1 MSGPRVLAVTMR
13 LYICAAFFT
22 LSASAAEVTTLT
34 ANNFRDAIVPNE
46 LWLVKFYAPW
56 CGHCKRLAPILEEMA
71 ADEAAMGAAKIGK
84 VDCTVEKALC
94 THFDVHGFPTLKMF
108 HEDHMWE
115 YKGSRNKASLE
126 ALFKR
131 MQQPPV
137 RELSSVD
144 ELNAA
149 IDAASKDNAALF
161 LLGAPPPGQAT
172 NDLVADSFKTAAR
185 QLQHRDTFV
194 SSSNPKVLAELFKE
208 GVAAAPFIARV
219 EKGETPR
226 LLKAPEPSSAE
237 IISFVEG
244 SRLPLFS
251 LVNPANFY
259 DLSSSGRPLVLLIED
274 PLRLGKKAGEEVD
287 GQLLTLDDSNVAGS
301 SAAALRSVARDESM
315 GSRFV
320 FAMLDVVAN
329 EEHIN
334 STYFITR
341 GDAPR
346 LVVLHRSGP
355 GGRGYR
361 SFAVDKP
368 GEAASEATMRSFLE
382 RISLGKVAFEYE
394 GSWGM
399 PDRWWRIAKGYV
411 PALSALDF
419 LPQYT
424 FSGGAAVFVL
434 VFIIYIIV
442 QPDSPNVPE
451 PEYNPPPIQK
461 ARMKKTD

>member
-1 MSGPRVLAVTMR
+1 MR
-13 LYICAAFFT
+13 A
-22 LSASAAEVTTLT
+22 
-34 ANNFRDAIVPNE
+34 
-46 LWLVKFYAPW
+46 
-56 CGHCKRLAPILEEMA
+56 
-71 ADEAAMGAAKIGK
+71 
-84 VDCTVEKALC
+84 
-94 THFDVHGFPTLKMF
+94 
-108 HEDHMWE
+108 
-115 YKGSRNKASLE
+115 
-126 ALFKR
+126 
-131 MQQPPV
+131 
-137 RELSSVD
+137 LSSVD

-161 LLGAPPPGQAT
+161 LLGAPPPGQVT
-172 NDLVADSFKTAAR
+172 TDLVVGSFKTAAR

-194 SSSNPKVLAELFKE
+194 SSSESKVLAELFKE
-208 GVAAAPFIARV
+208 GVVAAPFIARV

-274 PLRLGKKAGEEVD
+274 PLRLEKKAGEEVD

-334 STYFITR
+334 STYFINR

-368 GEAASEATMRSFLE
+368 GGGGEQSHDAQLPRADSAWARSRLSTRYVGHASPMVADRKGL
-382 RISLGKVAFEYE
+382 RARALGARL
-394 GSWGM
+394 S
-399 PDRWWRIAKGYV
+399 
-411 PALSALDF
+411 PAVHVL
-419 LPQYT
+419 
-424 FSGGAAVFVL
+424 GGAAVL
-434 VFIIYIIV
+434 CSSLSSTSS

-451 PEYNPPPIQK
+451 QSTTRRRYK
-461 ARMKKTD
+461 RRG